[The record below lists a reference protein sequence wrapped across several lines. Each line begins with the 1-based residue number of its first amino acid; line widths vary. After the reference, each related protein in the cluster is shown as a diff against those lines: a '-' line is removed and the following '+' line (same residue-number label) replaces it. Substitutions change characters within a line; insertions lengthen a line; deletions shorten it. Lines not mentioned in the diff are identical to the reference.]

1 MQLPKMNN
9 TKIDQKLVD
18 KLEKIA
24 GPGKLMAE
32 LFRIFGNRA
41 AIGTS
46 GQWTGVALIDMVIRA
61 GISNPRVYT
70 VDTLRLFPET
80 YDLFRELEK
89 KYNIKIEKA
98 PPDFDAVNKMV
109 RDHGEMIFFD
119 SKAKQEHCCKIRKV
133 DPNNK
138 ILDTLDVWITGLR
151 ADQSDAR
158 SQIKRLD
165 IIQHTQ
171 QDGKERP
178 LLKVTPLIAW
188 TEEQVKEYARTNNV
202 PVHKLLEMERDGWH
216 YASLGCIICTTPI
229 NSHETRRAGRWR
241 WFNQQLDDDDHKE
254 CGIHIIDKKK
264 SS

>member
-1 MQLPKMNN
+1 MQLPKMDNIN
-9 TKIDQKLVD
+9 IDQKLVD
-18 KLEKIA
+18 KLEQIPD
-24 GPGKLMAE
+24 PGELMAE
-32 LFRIFGNRA
+32 LFRIFGKRA

-89 KYNIKIEKA
+89 RYNIKIEKVA
-98 PPDFDAVNKMV
+98 PDFDAVNKMV

-151 ADQSDAR
+151 ADQSKAR
-158 SQIKRLD
+158 SQVKRLE

-188 TEEQVKEYARTNNV
+188 TEDKVKEYARTNNV
-202 PVHKLLEMERDGWH
+202 PIHKLLEMERDGWH
-216 YASLGCIICTTPI
+216 YASLGCTICTTPI
-229 NSHETRRAGRWR
+229 SPHETRRAGRWR
-241 WFNQQLDDDDHKE
+241 WFNHQLEDDHKE
-254 CGIHIIDKKK
+254 CGLHLTDKKK